1 MYKVFINDKP
11 IILTD
16 SLQNQNELPFFIYKD
31 VVLDEV
37 FHKLEVGLLAGAY
50 LYALD
55 IETSWN
61 DFRTYFKV
69 VVAGGGLVLN
79 AKNEVLFIYRGGK
92 WDLPKGRIEEG
103 ESIEETAV
111 REVEEECGISN
122 LTLDRF
128 LLKTHHVF
136 YQNKVRKLKETYWY
150 LMHSNT
156 EQELTPQEE
165 EGITIAEFKQKSEI
179 TIALENS
186 YANIQ
191 LVIDQLDT

>member
-37 FHKLEVGLLAGAY
+37 IHKLEVGLLAGAY
-50 LYALD
+50 LYTLD
-55 IETSWN
+55 LKDSWN
-61 DFRTYFKV
+61 DFKTHFKV
-69 VVAGGGLVLN
+69 IIAGGGLVLN
-79 AKNEVLFIYRGGK
+79 KHQEALFIFRGGK

-122 LTLDRF
+122 LELDRF

-136 YQNKVRKLKETYWY
+136 YQDKIRKLKETYWY
-150 LMHSNT
+150 LMHAEE

-165 EGITIAEFKQKSEI
+165 EGITIATFKTKEEAHE
-179 TIALENS
+179 ALKNS

-191 LVIDQLDT
+191 LVVNHLDQ

>member
-16 SLQNQNELPFFIYKD
+16 SLQNQNELPFFIYRD
-31 VVLDEV
+31 IVLDEII
-37 FHKLEVGLLAGAY
+37 HKLATGILPGAY

-55 IETSWN
+55 IEDSWN
-61 DFRTYFKV
+61 HFRTHFEV

-79 AKNEVLFIYRGGK
+79 AKGDVLFIFRGGK

-122 LTLDRF
+122 LRLDSF

-136 YQNKVRKLKETYWY
+136 YQSKKRKLKETYWY
-150 LMHSNT
+150 LMYSDT
-156 EQELTPQEE
+156 EQPLTPQEE
-165 EGITIAEFKQKSEI
+165 EGITKAEFKERKAIEE
-179 TIALENS
+179 ALKNS

-191 LVIDQLDT
+191 LVIDHLDN

>member
-16 SLQNQNELPFFIYKD
+16 SLQNQNELPFFIYQD

-37 FHKLEVGLLAGAY
+37 IHKLEVGLLEGAY
-50 LYALD
+50 LYTLNL
-55 IETSWN
+55 EESWK

-69 VVAGGGLVLN
+69 VVAGGGLVVN
-79 AKNEVLFIYRGGK
+79 MNKEVLFIFRGGK

-122 LTLDRF
+122 LKLDRF

-136 YQNKVRKLKETYWY
+136 YQDKVRKLKETYWY
-150 LMHSNT
+150 LMYSTN
-156 EQELTPQEE
+156 EQQLTPQEE
-165 EGITIAEFKQKSEI
+165 EGITIAEFKGKNDIEE
-179 TIALENS
+179 ALKNS

-191 LVIDQLDT
+191 LVINHLDT

>member
-31 VVLDEV
+31 VVLDEII
-37 FHKLEVGLLAGAY
+37 HKLEVNLMAGAY

-55 IETSWN
+55 IEKCWK
-61 DFRTYFKV
+61 DFRTHFKV

-79 AKNEVLFIYRGGK
+79 AKKEVLFIFRGGK
-92 WDLPKGRIEEG
+92 WDLPKGRIEKG

-136 YQNKVRKLKETYWY
+136 YQGKVRKLKETYWY
-150 LMHSNT
+150 LMHST
-156 EQELTPQEE
+156 KEQQLTPQKE
-165 EGITIAEFKQKSEI
+165 EGITIAEFRGKSEI
-179 TIALENS
+179 ATALENS

-191 LVIDQLDT
+191 LVINHLEA

>member
-37 FHKLEVGLLAGAY
+37 IHKLEVDLLASAY
-50 LYALD
+50 LYTLNL
-55 IETSWN
+55 EESWE

-79 AKNEVLFIYRGGK
+79 ENKEVLFIFRGGK

-103 ESIEETAV
+103 ELIEETAV

-122 LTLDRF
+122 LRLDRF

-136 YQNKVRKLKETYWY
+136 YQGKVRKLKETYWY
-150 LMHSNT
+150 LMHSDE
-156 EQELTPQEE
+156 EQELVPQEE
-165 EGITIAEFKQKSEI
+165 EGITIAEFKTRKEASE
-179 TIALENS
+179 ALKNS

-191 LVIDQLDT
+191 LVINHLDI

>member
-37 FHKLEVGLLAGAY
+37 IHKLEVDLLVGAY
-50 LYALD
+50 MYTLNL
-55 IETSWN
+55 EESWE
-61 DFRTYFKV
+61 DFRTYFEV

-79 AKNEVLFIYRGGK
+79 KDQEALFIFRGGK

-122 LTLDRF
+122 LRLDRF

-136 YQNKVRKLKETYWY
+136 YQGKVRKLKETYWY
-150 LMHSNT
+150 LMHSEV
-156 EQELTPQEE
+156 EQELVPQEE
-165 EGITIAEFKQKSEI
+165 EGITIAEFKTRKEA
-179 TIALENS
+179 TEALKNS

-191 LVIDQLDT
+191 LVVNHLDI